1 MKIEE
6 RIYLEHKVRFIYTKF
21 GWTAQVYTEYD
32 GWYELDDYY
41 ETKTKCRKALW
52 YFIVN
57 HG

>member
-21 GWTAQVYTEYD
+21 GWTAQVYTDY

-41 ETKTKCRKALW
+41 ESKTKCRKALW
-52 YFIVN
+52 YFIIN
-57 HG
+57 HD

>member
-21 GWTAQVYTEYD
+21 GWTAQVYTEY

-41 ETKTKCRKALW
+41 ESKTKCRKALW
-52 YFIVN
+52 YFIIN
-57 HG
+57 HN